1 MQVLSQ
7 MRSESALAVAAM
19 HRTNATPGRISS
31 LSQHLLSMHVIHN
44 TVPVQEEAGRV
55 VILAR
60 QVRIRVTAGV
70 RGLLLN

>member
-1 MQVLSQ
+1 
-7 MRSESALAVAAM
+7 
-19 HRTNATPGRISS
+19 
-31 LSQHLLSMHVIHN
+31 MHVIHN